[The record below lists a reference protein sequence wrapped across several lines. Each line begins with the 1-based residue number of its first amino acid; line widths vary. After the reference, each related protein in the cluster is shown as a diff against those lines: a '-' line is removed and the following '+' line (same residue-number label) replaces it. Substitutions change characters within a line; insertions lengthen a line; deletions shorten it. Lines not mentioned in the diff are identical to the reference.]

1 MRRMKRMS
9 IAVALAIGLVV
20 ALANPVLAQ
29 RSGTGLG
36 FILGDP
42 TGLSFKTWTGRTTAL
57 DAAAAWA
64 FTRKGSFHFHADY
77 LIHSFNLLKTRK
89 GSLPVYYGIGGRVL
103 FEDETKVGVRIPV
116 GISYIFEDAP
126 LDLFFELGPV
136 LDLAPRTEMTLAGF
150 IGLRYYF
157 R

>member
-1 MRRMKRMS
+1 MKKTKRIS
-9 IAVALAIGLVV
+9 LAAALAVVFALVP
-20 ALANPVLAQ
+20 ANPVLAQ
-29 RSGTGLG
+29 GSGTGLG

-42 TGLSFKTWTGRTTAL
+42 TGVSFKTWTGRTTAL
-57 DAAAAWA
+57 DAAAAWS

-77 LIHSFNLLKTRK
+77 LIHRFNLLKTKK

-103 FEDETKVGVRIPV
+103 FADETKVGVRIPV

-136 LDLAPRTEMTLAGF
+136 LDLAPRTEMTLSGF

-157 R
+157 H